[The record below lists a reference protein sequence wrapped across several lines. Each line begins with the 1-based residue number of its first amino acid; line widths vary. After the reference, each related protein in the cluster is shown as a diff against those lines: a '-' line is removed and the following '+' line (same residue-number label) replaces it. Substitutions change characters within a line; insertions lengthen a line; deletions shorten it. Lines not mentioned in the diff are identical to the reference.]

1 MGRLVFD
8 LITTKF
14 FVFIDN
20 MVKKIYH
27 YLKLANCE
35 RKNILSRVYIFLHT
49 PLFPFSRRGGGD
61 WNNEV

>member
-20 MVKKIYH
+20 MVKKNY
-27 YLKLANCE
+27 YPKLANCE

-49 PLFPFSRRGGGD
+49 PVFPFSRRGGGD
-61 WNNEV
+61 WNNKV